1 MLKKIHLKF
10 NSFFTEGHS
19 RTLLAKKNIAASFLI
34 KGGSI
39 LIGLLLVPMTINYI
53 NPTQYGIWLTL
64 SSIIGWFSF
73 FDIGL
78 GNGLK
83 NKLAETNALGQND
96 KGQIY
101 VSTAYAIL
109 TIISLI
115 VFLLFFFINP
125 FLNWSGILN
134 TTINNGQSLNLVAL
148 TVFGFFCVSFVI
160 QLINT
165 ILIANHR
172 PAKSSLISLIGA
184 FLSLIIIFILAK
196 NSEASL
202 IKLVLVLAGVPLLIQ
217 VMATIWLFRTSLSCL
232 SPQYKLINFKYAKD
246 LLRVGGVFFIIQIG
260 AMVFF
265 QTDNIIITQLFGPKE
280 VTTFNIAYKLFSVII
295 MIFTIIMTPFWSAY
309 TDAYAKNDLEWI
321 RHIIN
326 KMRKYWLFLIAI
338 TMCILAMSPF
348 IFKWW
353 LGDSVL
359 IPFSLSIAFT
369 IYVIVFTWQTIHVFL
384 LNGIGKIKLQFYW
397 VIISAIINLP
407 LAIILGKRYGLVGV
421 ISANT
426 IVFIIMGIIFTI
438 QVNKILNDKATG
450 IWGK

>member
-39 LIGLLLVPMTINYI
+39 IIGLLLVPMTINYI

-83 NKLAETNALGQND
+83 NKLAETNALGQNE
-96 KGQIY
+96 KSQIY
-101 VSTAYAIL
+101 ISTTYAIL

-115 VFLLFFFINP
+115 VFLLFFCINP
-125 FLNWSGILN
+125 FLNWESILN
-134 TTINNGQSLNLVAL
+134 TSTYNCQSLNLVAL
-148 TVFGFFCVSFVI
+148 VIVGFFCVSFVI

-165 ILIANHR
+165 ILAANHR
-172 PAKSSLISLIGA
+172 PAKSSLIGLIGVA
-184 FLSLIIIFILAK
+184 LSLIIIFILTK
-196 NSEASL
+196 NTEASL

-217 VMATIWLFRTSLSCL
+217 IIATVWLFRTSLSSL
-232 SPQYKLINFKYAKD
+232 SPKYKLIDFKYAKD
-246 LLRVGGVFFIIQIG
+246 LLSVGGVFFVIQIG
-260 AMVFF
+260 ALVLF
-265 QTDNIIITQLFGPKE
+265 QTDNIVITQLFGPQQ
-280 VTTFNIAYKLFSVII
+280 VTTFNIAYKLFSVVIMVLNII
-295 MIFTIIMTPFWSAY
+295 MIPFWSAY
-309 TDAYAKNDLEWI
+309 TDAYIKGDFNWI
-321 RHIIN
+321 RNIMA
-326 KMRKYWLFLIAI
+326 KMQKYWFFLII
-338 TMCILAMSPF
+338 GTICILAISPF

-353 LGDSVL
+353 LGDSIS
-359 IPFSLSIAFT
+359 IPFTLSIAMT
-369 IYVIVFTWQTIHVFL
+369 IYVIAFSWHTIHVFL
-384 LNGIGKIKLQFYW
+384 LNGIGKIRLQFYL
-397 VIISAIINLP
+397 IIIGAIINLP
-407 LAIILGKRYGLVGV
+407 LAILLSKWWGLAGV

-426 IVFIIMGIIFTI
+426 IIFIITGIMFSI
-438 QVNKILNDKATG
+438 QVRKILNQKADG